1 MFNPNGTFKWSVDL
15 ATVIYSNPEAN
26 TSWEYIYPQICK
38 FIEERG
44 QTYTLQELGD
54 RRIISV
60 DRLDITVMTINDT
73 IAISFMSIFPLGKQI
88 LDEAYD
94 NKVIFGLPVS
104 ATMMMDDFTKKVVIT
119 FMSRDTWETL
129 NTPQAREIERVFNRI
144 YSFGRV
150 NNDENDS
157 LY

>member
-15 ATVIYSNPEAN
+15 ATMIYSNPEAN
-26 TSWEYIYPQICK
+26 TTWEYIYPQICK
-38 FIEERG
+38 YLEDRG
-44 QTYTLQELGD
+44 KTCSLQELGD
-54 RRIISV
+54 KRIISV
-60 DRLDITVMTINDT
+60 DKLDITVMSINDT

-104 ATMMMDDFTKKVVIT
+104 ATMLMDDFTKKVVIT

-129 NTPQAREIERVFNRI
+129 NTPQAREMERVFSRI
-144 YSFGRV
+144 DRFWGV
-150 NNDENDS
+150 NNDDNDS